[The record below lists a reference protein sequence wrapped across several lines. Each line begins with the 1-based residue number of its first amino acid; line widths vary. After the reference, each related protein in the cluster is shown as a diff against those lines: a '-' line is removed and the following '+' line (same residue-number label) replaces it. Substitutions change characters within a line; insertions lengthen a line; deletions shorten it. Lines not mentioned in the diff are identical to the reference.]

1 MEGMP
6 GLKCK
11 LDLKKVNDEFAWNCL
26 QYMNHNEAYG
36 GFWGKTVWWI
46 KVRPLSTMC
55 PLSTM

>member
-46 KVRPLSTMC
+46 KEC